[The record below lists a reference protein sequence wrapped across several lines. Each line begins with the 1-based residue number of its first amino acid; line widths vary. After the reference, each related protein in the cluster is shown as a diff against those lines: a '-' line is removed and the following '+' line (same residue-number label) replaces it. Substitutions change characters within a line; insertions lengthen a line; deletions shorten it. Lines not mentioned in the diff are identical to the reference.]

1 MQIPS
6 THPWSRKSWL
16 ECWIQ
21 IVLSSQRTGDRL
33 WRCWIH
39 RWGPVSP
46 SWEGCGSRCQ
56 RPHQAG
62 KLHPLQFFLL
72 IGERIYRID
81 LVILIIHII
90 ICNINLLFCTA
101 SVCSRLMDGR
111 CGLVYHRL
119 LCRPPCHLQRRKV
132 ADQHFGGNLVDVE
145 WNAEKNIPGAPVT
158 GTPTEQ
164 EIVFSSRAERRTTWS
179 VSLSHRL
186 RRIWPQIGEE

>member
-46 SWEGCGSRCQ
+46 PREGCGPRCQ

-62 KLHPLQFFLL
+62 KIQWFLMYFLFLL
-72 IGERIYRID
+72 ENALRVWSFFPHHPYLIY
-81 LVILIIHII
+81 
-90 ICNINLLFCTA
+90 INLRFITA

-111 CGLVYHRL
+111 CGVVHHRL

-145 WNAEKNIPGAPVT
+145 WNAEKNIPGASVT

-164 EIVFSSRAERRTTWS
+164 EIVFSSRAERRTIWS